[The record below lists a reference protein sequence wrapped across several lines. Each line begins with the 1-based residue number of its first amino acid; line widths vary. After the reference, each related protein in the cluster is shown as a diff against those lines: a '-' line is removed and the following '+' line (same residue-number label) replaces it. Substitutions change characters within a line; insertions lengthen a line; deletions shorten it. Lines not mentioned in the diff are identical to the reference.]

1 MSIDSQAS
9 AAGHQVRTGLQ
20 GKVCIVT
27 GGGSGIGRASALLM
41 AAHGARVVVVGRT
54 RDKLTAVC
62 GEIEG
67 EGGSAL
73 TVSLDVADRDAVQ
86 RMAAAVLDAWGRIDV
101 LMNNA
106 GHASPH
112 RMLQTTTPEDIRGAV
127 DSNLAGT
134 IYCTQAVVPTMLA
147 AKEGTIINVA
157 SMAGVI
163 GSQLGGVA
171 YSAAK
176 AGVINFTKYLNNE
189 YKNSG
194 LRASVIIPGEVD
206 TPILDNRP
214 VNPSAEAR
222 ATMATAE
229 DVARAIVLVADLP
242 QRTVI
247 PELTIVPTYQRDYSA
262 EVGVE

>member
-1 MSIDSQAS
+1 MSSDTQAS
-9 AAGHQVRTGLQ
+9 PADRQVRTGLQ

-54 RDKLTAVC
+54 RDKLTAVR

-67 EGGSAL
+67 GGGSAL
-73 TVSLDVADRDAVQ
+73 AVSLDVADRDAVQ
-86 RMAAAVLDAWGRIDV
+86 RMAAEVLDAWGRIDV
-101 LMNNA
+101 LLNNA

-112 RMLQTTTPEDIRGAV
+112 RMLQTTTPEDIRSAV

-134 IYCTQAVVPTMLA
+134 IYCTQAVLPTMLA
-147 AKEGTIINVA
+147 AKEGTVINVA

-189 YKNSG
+189 FKNSG

-229 DVARAIVLVADLP
+229 DVARAIVLVAELP
-242 QRTVI
+242 QRTLI
-247 PELTIVPTYQRDYSA
+247 PELTIVPTYQRDFSA

>member
-1 MSIDSQAS
+1 MSIATE
-9 AAGHQVRTGLQ
+9 AAPAGHRLRTGLQ

-41 AAHGARVVVVGRT
+41 AAHGARVAVVGRT
-54 RDKLTAVC
+54 QDKLTAVR

-67 EGGSAL
+67 GGGKAL
-73 TVSLDVADRDAVQ
+73 AVSLDVADRDAVQ
-86 RMAAAVLDAWGRIDV
+86 RMAAEVLDAWGRIDV

-112 RMLQTTTPEDIRGAV
+112 RMLQTTTAEDIRSAV
-127 DSNLAGT
+127 DSNLSRAPSTAPRRCCPPCSPPRRAPSSTSPPWPG
-134 IYCTQAVVPTMLA
+134 VV
-147 AKEGTIINVA
+147 
-157 SMAGVI
+157 

-189 YKNSG
+189 FKNSG

-206 TPILDNRP
+206 TPILDQRP
-214 VNPSAEAR
+214 INPSPEAR
-222 ATMATAE
+222 ATMATAGGRGA
-229 DVARAIVLVADLP
+229 ARSCWW
-242 QRTVI
+242 RSC
-247 PELTIVPTYQRDYSA
+247 RS
-262 EVGVE
+262 GR